1 MFFFVLVHFIN
12 LFFIMFLHYRPFY
25 LQRGRQLSRFNREWF
40 SQQYKLLYRLPWR
53 KLTVHA
59 INFLLKDRKSTRLN
73 SSHVSISYAVF
84 CLKKKNNRHTTRESP
99 RTPST

>member
-59 INFLLKDRKSTRLN
+59 INFLLTKLPYAGILTAIIANGLTTFLN
-73 SSHVSISYAVF
+73 LVDNMFIVRY
-84 CLKKKNNRHTTRESP
+84 NNS
-99 RTPST
+99 